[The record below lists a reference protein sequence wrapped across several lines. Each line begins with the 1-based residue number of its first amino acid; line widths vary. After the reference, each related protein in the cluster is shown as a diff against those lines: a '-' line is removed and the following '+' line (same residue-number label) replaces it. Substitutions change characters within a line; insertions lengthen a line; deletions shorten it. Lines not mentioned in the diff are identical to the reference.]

1 MAPRRGKRK
10 GLIVDGILLVDKPQD
25 WTSHDVVGFI
35 RGRYRLAK
43 VGHGGTLDPMA
54 TGLLVILLGKGTKSS
69 DAVMQ
74 GQKVYEGTYTLGS
87 TTNTQDAEGQIEE
100 SRPLPEG
107 LDRETLE
114 ALLPPFIGD
123 ILQTPPMVS
132 AIKKDGVPL
141 YKLARKGEV
150 IEREPRPVTIYSYE
164 ITDVRLPEVDVRI
177 VCSKGTYVRTLAHD
191 FGQAVGCGAHLSA
204 LRRSSSGNYSVSDA
218 IQVEA
223 LRDLDL
229 ESLKERLLPVL
240 DPPSRTN
247 LSPTGKSATSENPV
261 LAETFAELPSPS
273 APLVL
278 AIGAFD
284 GLHLGHRAVL
294 ETAAATARE
303 GDARLGILRF
313 HPHPSRIL
321 YPENAPPLLCSEA
334 RIQELLKEMGVHL
347 HLRLPFSKELAQQ
360 EPEIFLEMLFTA
372 LPGLQGITV
381 GSNWR
386 FGYKGRGDIDML
398 REFAQARNITVR
410 IAEDT
415 HWQDERISSTR
426 IRQALLRGDLPSAN
440 GMLGRPFRLRGI
452 VGHGRKFGRELG
464 FPTAN
469 FLIDPHMLLPPPGV
483 YAMKAQ
489 VRNKTY
495 LGAGYITHDPG
506 LVEVHLLDFEGDL
519 YDQEV
524 AVDLIVYQRP
534 ATPISDP
541 QVLRERIAKDVQEI
555 RNLLTP

>member
-10 GLIVDGILLVDKPQD
+10 GLIVDGILLVDKPKD

-35 RGRYRLAK
+35 RGRYRLNK

-74 GQKVYEGTYTLGS
+74 GQKVYEGTYTLGI

-100 SRPLPEG
+100 TLPLPEG
-107 LDRETLE
+107 LNRETLD
-114 ALLPPFIGD
+114 ALLPPFTGD

-164 ITDVRLPEVDVRI
+164 ITNVRLPEVDVRI

-191 FGQAVGCGAHLSA
+191 FGQALGCGAHLSA
-204 LRRSSSGNYSVSDA
+204 LRRTSSGTYSVSDA
-218 IQVEA
+218 IEVEA

-229 ESLKERLLPVL
+229 ESMKNRLLPALV
-240 DPPSRTN
+240 PSTH
-247 LSPTGKSATSENPV
+247 TESAKKPI
-261 LAETFAELPSPS
+261 LAESLDTVPSPA

-284 GLHLGHRAVL
+284 GLHVGHRTVL
-294 ETAAATARE
+294 ETASEAARE
-303 GDARLGILRF
+303 RDARLGILRF

-321 YPENAPPLLCSEA
+321 YPENAPPLLCSEL
-334 RIQELLKEMGVHL
+334 RIHELLKEMGVHL
-347 HLRLPFSKELAQQ
+347 HLRLPFSTELAQQ
-360 EPEIFLEMLFTA
+360 EPEAFLETLFTA
-372 LPGLQGITV
+372 LPGLQGIIV

-386 FGYKGRGDIDML
+386 FGHKGRGDVNL
-398 REFAQARNITVR
+398 LHEFAQARNITVR

-415 HWQDERISSTR
+415 HWEGERVSSTR
-426 IRQALLRGDLPSAN
+426 IRQALLRGDIPSAN
-440 GMLGRPFRLRGI
+440 GMLGRPFRLRGT

-469 FLIDPHMLLPPPGV
+469 FLIDPQMLLPPPGV

-489 VRNKTY
+489 VGNETY
-495 LGAGYITHDPG
+495 IGAGYITHDPG
-506 LVEVHLLDFEGDL
+506 LVEVHLLDFEEDL
-519 YDQEV
+519 YDREV
-524 AVDLIVYQRP
+524 AVDLIAYQRP

-541 QVLRERIAKDVQEI
+541 QVLRERIATDVRDI
-555 RNLLTP
+555 RSLLTS

>member
-10 GLIVDGILLVDKPQD
+10 GLIVDGILLVDKPKD

-74 GQKVYEGTYTLGS
+74 GKKVYEGTYTLGS

-107 LDRETLE
+107 LNRETLD
-114 ALLPPFIGD
+114 ALLPPFTGD

-164 ITDVRLPEVDVRI
+164 IIDVRLPEVDVRI

-191 FGQAVGCGAHLSA
+191 FGQALGCGAHLSA
-204 LRRSSSGNYSVSDA
+204 LRRTSSGTFSVSDA
-218 IQVEA
+218 IEVEA

-229 ESLKERLLPVL
+229 ESLKPRILPVKVPLPRTESSTSTPVLTESL
-240 DPPSRTN
+240 DAVP
-247 LSPTGKSATSENPV
+247 SPTS
-261 LAETFAELPSPS
+261 
-273 APLVL
+273 PLVL

-294 ETAAATARE
+294 ETASATASERN
-303 GDARLGILRF
+303 ARLGILRF

-321 YPENAPPLLCSEA
+321 YPEKAPPLLCSEA
-334 RIQELLKEMGVHL
+334 RIQELLQELGVHI

-360 EPEIFLEMLFTA
+360 EPEAFLEVLFTS
-372 LPGLQGITV
+372 LPGLQGVIV

-386 FGYKGRGDIDML
+386 FGYQGRGDVDLL
-398 REFAQARNITVR
+398 REAAQARDITVR

-415 HWQDERISSTR
+415 HWKDERISSTR
-426 IRQALLRGDLPSAN
+426 IRKALLSGDIPSAN
-440 GMLGRPFRLRGI
+440 GMLGRPFRLRGT

-469 FLIDPHMLLPPPGV
+469 FLIDTHMLLPPPGV
-483 YAMKAQ
+483 YAMKAHIQ
-489 VRNKTY
+489 SGSYN
-495 LGAGYITHDPG
+495 GAGYITHDPG
-506 LVEVHLLDFEGDL
+506 MVEVHLLDFEGDL

-524 AVDLIVYQRP
+524 AVDLIAYQRP
-534 ATPISDP
+534 ATPLSES
-541 QVLRERIAKDVQEI
+541 QVLRERIAQDVQDI
-555 RNLLTP
+555 RRLLTP